1 MGTVKGISL
10 MIKISRFLSC
20 VLIGSLCAGL
30 HAAGPPQQVQDLS
43 RSSYKIFLDSSV
55 VLDTQNIIATS
66 EKVDVIGDYK
76 YSLDKSL
83 ADSAVG
89 QNAVIGNSMKIVQD
103 IGSGIKGIT
112 DGKIFVEHA
121 KTANGET
128 IASDYSLTVVSKFP
142 LINRVV
148 VQVRDLSK
156 IKMVREE
163 LELDYRV
170 VSTELD
176 IMYGN
181 AVLQ

>member
-1 MGTVKGISL
+1 MGTVKGISS
-10 MIKISRFLSC
+10 MTKIFRLFIC
-20 VLIGSLCAGL
+20 IVIGTICFGL
-30 HAAGPPQQVQDLS
+30 YAAGPQQQVQELS
-43 RSSYKIFLDSSV
+43 RSSYKIFLDSTV
-55 VLDTQNIIATS
+55 VLDSENTLTTS

-83 ADSAVG
+83 ADSTVG

-112 DGKIFVEHA
+112 DGKIFIEHA

-156 IKMVREE
+156 IEIIRTE

-176 IMYGN
+176 VIYGN